1 MQFRE
6 RCGEKLTK
14 DSPLF
19 RQQFDRNDSLD
30 VTHPK
35 PLLRDG
41 VITALDDALLRSG
54 LKIAAHLTED
64 NCFPGKERKEVGM
77 TKGFRKFAITQMAKS
92 RMDAE
97 IREKLVGH
105 TIGIATHY
113 IRYSPEEMLQE
124 YIKAV
129 DLLTLNE
136 ENRLRRQ
143 INELAARSDRFADL
157 EGQIKDQEE
166 RHKKEMQEFAKEA
179 VVNTINQMLHNRQIP
194 LPFIIDNGGLYKPN
208 DPTMPSVAAAGK
220 EQCNKFSIE
229 QLKSMTLQERKEREQ
244 LLKKNK
250 AYDLLAEQQ
259 NFEKSLV

>member
-1 MQFRE
+1 LQFRE
-6 RCGEKLTK
+6 RGGVKLPQ

-64 NCFPGKERKEVGM
+64 NCFPGKDRKEVGM

-129 DLLTLNE
+129 DLLTINE
-136 ENRLRRQ
+136 ENRLKLKVD
-143 INELAARSDRFADL
+143 ELQSKQSEIELMKIEMKKQADMIQMLSNDANDAYSQDRIIADA
-157 EGQIKDQEE
+157 
-166 RHKKEMQEFAKEA
+166 KKEIAELRTTLTGINDYVESLRKQVDDAILKE
-179 VVNTINQMLHNRQIP
+179 
-194 LPFIIDNGGLYKPN
+194 
-208 DPTMPSVAAAGK
+208 
-220 EQCNKFSIE
+220 E
-229 QLKSMTLQERKEREQ
+229 
-244 LLKKNK
+244 KKK
-250 AYDLLAEQQ
+250 
-259 NFEKSLV
+259 